1 MAKNQGAAR
10 MVFENAKNLAMAMNY
25 DLRQTVCTQSF
36 IRSEVAMSTS
46 TASYHLPILVN
57 DTQNG
62 AARVNEQRLNL
73 QDIFFCS
80 EVFIGWTSATSSAVN
95 GKVYSYPSIT
105 GAGSTATATALQ
117 TLYNGKLN
125 IQMNNQ
131 NILPAWDV
139 NRHLFVPRTQ
149 ENTNFNVAS
158 VTSPAQFT
166 IDQVDLSEDG
176 FVAVEPSWVFNGASN
191 INATLQLP
199 GAISAI
205 PSNGAIVAIFRGIL
219 LQNATTVK

>member
-1 MAKNQGAAR
+1 MAKNQGASR
-10 MVFENAKNLAMAMNY
+10 MVFENAKSLAQTLGY
-25 DLRQTVCTQSF
+25 DLRQSVCTQSF

-73 QDIFFCS
+73 QDVFFCS
-80 EVFIGWTSATSSAVN
+80 EILIGWTAATSTAVN
-95 GKVYSYPSIT
+95 GKVYTYPSIT
-105 GAGSTATATALQ
+105 GAGSVATATALQ
-117 TLYNGKLN
+117 TLYNGRLS
-125 IQMNNQ
+125 IQVNNQ

-139 NRHLFVPRTQ
+139 NRHFFAPRTQ

-158 VTSPAQFT
+158 VTSPANYT

-176 FVAVEPSWVFNGASN
+176 FVAVEPSWVLNGAAN
-191 INATLQLP
+191 INATIQLP

-205 PSNGAIVAIFRGIL
+205 PTNGTIVAIFRGIL